1 MASGSE
7 KAEVKVGDFVE
18 AVFIADRSII
28 RRGIVV
34 EVLNQ
39 KTVEVKGLDFKSTCD
54 NLKVIP
60 ISELDSAELE
70 LLTQYLTAVG

>member
-1 MASGSE
+1 MLSE
-7 KAEVKVGDFVE
+7 KVEVTVGDFVE
-18 AVFIADRSII
+18 AVFIGDRSIT

-39 KTVEVKGLDFKSTCD
+39 KTVEVKGLGFKSTCD

-70 LLTQYLTAVG
+70 LLTQYLAGSG